1 MDGIREKLATY
12 IRAQADWRGSKAAE
26 HPDDLRNERCAG
38 RLRALAEH
46 VEKLS
51 DDDPNLLALDSV
63 QATYRLDQFAPSEE
77 GQRMIFQF
85 GFFPGTGEEDF
96 DTFLTDLVTA
106 EVNWNR
112 ELDEGGQGGG

>member
-12 IRAQADWRGSKAAE
+12 IRKQADWRGSKVVE
-26 HPDDLRNERCAG
+26 HPDDIRNERCAE

-46 VEKLS
+46 VENLS

-63 QATYRLDQFAPSEE
+63 QASYELDEFAPSED
-77 GQRMIFQF
+77 GQRMIFRF
-85 GFFPGTGEEDF
+85 GFFPGSGEEDF
-96 DTFLTDLVTA
+96 DAFLTDLVSA

-112 ELDEGGQGGG
+112 ELDEGGLGGG